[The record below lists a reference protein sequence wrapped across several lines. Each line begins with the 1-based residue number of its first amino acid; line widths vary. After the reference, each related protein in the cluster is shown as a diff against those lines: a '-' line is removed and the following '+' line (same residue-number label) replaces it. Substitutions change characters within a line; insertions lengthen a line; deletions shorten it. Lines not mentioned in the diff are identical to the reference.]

1 MLYMPVKWFDEPSNS
16 PGTLAARLAVDA
28 KLVNGINYFLFFN
41 A

>member
-1 MLYMPVKWFDEPSNS
+1 MPVKWFDEPSNS